1 MSHPADDSWPYGES
15 ARGWKPYYRVFGGGL
30 AMALEI
36 LRLWVS
42 HGQIIRVSPRDDL
55 VIVYLSSWP
64 PLRERSL
71 VVMRLMKIFL
81 RG

>member
-15 ARGWKPYYRVFGGGL
+15 AKGWKPYYRSFGGGL

-42 HGQIIRVSPRDDL
+42 MARSLEKVSPKM
-55 VIVYLSSWP
+55 IW
-64 PLRERSL
+64 
-71 VVMRLMKIFL
+71 
-81 RG
+81 